1 LPCSKSSDMLSL
13 IRSLLLS
20 ISALL
25 FMYSCTDK
33 ELPFYKITGPTMGTV
48 YNITVQTDSPETL
61 KNKIDSILNDFN
73 NSMSLYI
80 DSSTLIGFNNADS
93 VFCYNESDDP
103 YFEPV
108 FLKAKEVYENTQ
120 GAFDP
125 SISPLVNYYGFGYKE
140 KKKLE
145 KTDTAFVMELKKLL
159 VFNKL
164 ELFKDRDRK
173 ICIRKPDKKVQLDF
187 NAISPGY
194 AVDVLTD
201 FLITSGSR
209 NFIIEIGGEIRT
221 LGLNDQKKDW
231 TVGINKPKPGAGIEE
246 IELPLLVSNKALA
259 TSGNYRS
266 SYESKGQKFAHIIN
280 PITGFSQPTDILS
293 ATVIADDC
301 ITADAYATAFM
312 VLGMEKALALA
323 NKLQNVDA
331 CFIYDAE
338 GDAIFEFKVSEGFSK
353 YYLDNEQN
361 N

>member
-1 LPCSKSSDMLSL
+1 MCLPVRSL
-13 IRSLLLS
+13 LFSISLLLS
-20 ISALL
+20 V
-25 FMYSCTDK
+25 YGCGNK
-33 ELPFYKITGPTMGTV
+33 EIPFYKITGPTMGTV
-48 YNITVQTDSPETL
+48 YNITVQTDAPESL
-61 KNKIDSILNDFN
+61 KSQIDSILNDFN

-80 DSSTLIGFNNADS
+80 EKSTLIDFNKSDSIFCFNNSA
-93 VFCYNESDDP
+93 DP
-103 YFEPV
+103 YFEPI
-108 FLKAKEVYENTQ
+108 FLKAKEVYATSE

-125 SISPLVNYYGFGYKE
+125 SIAPLVNYYGFGYKE

-145 KTDTAFVMELKKLL
+145 KTDTAYVMELKKLL
-159 VFNKL
+159 VFNAL
-164 ELFKDRDRK
+164 QLTKDSSQN
-173 ICIRKPDKKVQLDF
+173 ICIRKPDSKVQLDF
-187 NAISPGY
+187 NSISPGY
-194 AVDVLTD
+194 AVDVLTE
-201 FLITSGSR
+201 FLIRSGIR

-221 LGLNDQKKDW
+221 LGRNDQQKEW
-231 TVGINKPKPGAGIEE
+231 TVGINKPKQGVGTEE

-259 TSGNYRS
+259 TSGNYRN

-338 GDAIFEFKVSEGFSK
+338 GDGIFEFKVSEGFSN